1 MISAYAHQSYEVLN
15 QKVIPESKK
24 GFSMQTTK
32 TLS

>member
-1 MISAYAHQSYEVLN
+1 MISAYDHQSYKMLN
-15 QKVIPESKK
+15 KQVIPESKK